1 MDLAVRAVQMTLS
14 AVLLGMLAS
23 VSDDN
28 QRAAPPE
35 SGRRA
40 PIEGLVGMSGAYVRY
55 VKRERRPRRLL
66 AVAYVG
72 LSVLAAVTAVVVVIA
87 LAR

>member
-35 SGRRA
+35 SGGVGGFSWTLGPTHNNAHEIADTVLPHPGVSQA
-40 PIEGLVGMSGAYVRY
+40 PVR
-55 VKRERRPRRLL
+55 VSR
-66 AVAYVG
+66 
-72 LSVLAAVTAVVVVIA
+72 
-87 LAR
+87 